1 MEVLKDTKSRE
12 KISFFQLTRR
22 YNTEDQAQS
31 YFEASRWANG
41 RQCPFCNSSKTITA
55 SHKTMPYRCQKC
67 KKLFSVRIGTL
78 MESSKLRYRQWL
90 MAIFLISTS
99 LKGIASTKLAS
110 DIGVTQKTAWFLGHR
125 IRTAQSHELKVLLGS
140 ASSGATGAKRL
151 SSPYDRYKN
160 SAVEYIKR
168 VSGQK
173 GVESFWTMLKRGL
186 YGVHHYISLKHLQKY
201 IGEFNER
208 QSVRAED
215 TMVQLVILT
224 EALGGKRLRYQ
235 ELIEGVPVT
244 DTS

>member
-1 MEVLKDTKSRE
+1 
-12 KISFFQLTRR
+12 
-22 YNTEDQAQS
+22 
-31 YFEASRWANG
+31 
-41 RQCPFCNSSKTITA
+41 
-55 SHKTMPYRCQKC
+55 
-67 KKLFSVRIGTL
+67 

-90 MAIFLISTS
+90 MAIFLIGTS

-110 DIGVTQKTAWFLGHR
+110 DIGVTQKTAWFLAHR
-125 IRTAQSHELKVLLGS
+125 IRTSQSHELNFLLES
-140 ASSGATGAKRL
+140 PPSVTPGAEHL

-160 SAVEYIKR
+160 SAVEYIKK

-208 QSVRAED
+208 QNIRAKD

-224 EALGGKRLRYQ
+224 EAMVGKRLRYQ
-235 ELIEGVPVT
+235 ELIERVPVA